1 MIDLERK
8 QGEVEKFY
16 KNLESKNKETETLK
30 ENMNKQIRKLK
41 NENTILKKRE
51 NIYQDTISRYKQNN
65 TISIDRTINNYTIN
79 NSLPNVLSANN
90 IINDVNRS
98 RLMISSNNVQLN
110 NKNQNT
116 SFMTYNPTTN
126 NNELNLSNL
135 DKDESFRYSYY
146 LIDNLKNAIN
156 KVDFEN
162 EYSNLI

>member
-1 MIDLERK
+1 
-8 QGEVEKFY
+8 
-16 KNLESKNKETETLK
+16 
-30 ENMNKQIRKLK
+30 
-41 NENTILKKRE
+41 
-51 NIYQDTISRYKQNN
+51 
-65 TISIDRTINNYTIN
+65 
-79 NSLPNVLSANN
+79 
-90 IINDVNRS
+90 
-98 RLMISSNNVQLN
+98 MISSNNVQLN

>member
-1 MIDLERK
+1 M
-8 QGEVEKFY
+8 
-16 KNLESKNKETETLK
+16 S
-30 ENMNKQIRKLK
+30 
-41 NENTILKKRE
+41 
-51 NIYQDTISRYKQNN
+51 
-65 TISIDRTINNYTIN
+65 
-79 NSLPNVLSANN
+79 
-90 IINDVNRS
+90 
-98 RLMISSNNVQLN
+98 SSNNVQLN

>member
-1 MIDLERK
+1 MSFTRK
-8 QGEVEKFY
+8 ANEIFCQAIRDY
-16 KNLESKNKETETLK
+16 HLK
-30 ENMNKQIRKLK
+30 DNVD
-41 NENTILKKRE
+41 ILKKRE
-51 NIYQDTISRYKQNN
+51 NIYQDTISRFKQNN
-65 TISIDRTINNYTIN
+65 TNSIDRTINNYTIN

-90 IINDVNRS
+90 IINDINRS
-98 RLMISSNNVQLN
+98 RLMSSSNNVQLN

-116 SFMTYNPTTN
+116 SFMTYNPSTN